1 MTISI
6 ILSTYNWHMAL
17 HLILSSLES
26 LLKNHTGVEIVIADD
41 GSTDETAR
49 IIKEFKPRIR
59 NLKHVWQEDIGF
71 RKAEIL
77 NKAVAESI
85 GEYLIFLDGD
95 CIPFPDFIPQHIK
108 LAEANYFIAG
118 NRILLSQTMTHQL
131 LSSKLPLE
139 EVFAWKLADWN
150 RAKKLGEVNKILA
163 NIRLSTSWW
172 RYLRKANWKY
182 PKGCNF
188 ALWRKDFYA
197 VNGFDELFNGWGHE
211 DADIFIRLLHNGVS
225 IKDGRFAIPVLH
237 LWHKESSRENERS
250 NWSRINERL
259 QDKSITQAVKGILT
273 PRV

>member
-6 ILSTYNWHMAL
+6 ILSTYNWHTAL

-26 LLKNHTGVEIVIADD
+26 LVKNHTGVEIIIADD
-41 GSTDETAR
+41 GSTIETTQV
-49 IIKEFKPRIR
+49 IKEFQSRIT
-59 NLKHVWQEDIGF
+59 NLKHLWHADTGF
-71 RKAEIL
+71 KKAEIL
-77 NKAVAESI
+77 NKAVAEST

-95 CIPFPDFIPQHIK
+95 CIPFPDFISQHIK

-118 NRILLSQTMTHQL
+118 NRILLNQTMTHQL
-131 LSSKLPLE
+131 LGAHLPLE
-139 EVFAWKLADWN
+139 EVFAWKLVDWY
-150 RAKKLGEVNKILA
+150 RAKKIGGVNKILA
-163 NIRLSTSWW
+163 NMRFSTNWW

-188 ALWRKDFYA
+188 AVWRKDFYA

-211 DADIFIRLLHNGVS
+211 DADIFIRLLHNGIS

-237 LWHKESSRENERS
+237 LWHKESSRDNERS
-250 NWSRINERL
+250 NWKRLNQRL
-259 QDKSITQAVKGILT
+259 QDKSITQAVKGIST